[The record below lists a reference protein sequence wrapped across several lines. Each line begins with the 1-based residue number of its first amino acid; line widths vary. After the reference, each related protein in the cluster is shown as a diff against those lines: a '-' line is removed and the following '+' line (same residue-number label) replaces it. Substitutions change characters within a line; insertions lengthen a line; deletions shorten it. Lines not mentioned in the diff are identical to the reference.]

1 MYDASKIRHKPKK
14 TKKLKNKELL
24 SIDDG
29 GMSYWSNKTHRW
41 IQGRFDKNKIFLFL
55 QIKIYK
61 RLLYYFDVFV

>member
-1 MYDASKIRHKPKK
+1 MQVKSDISQK
-14 TKKLKNKELL
+14 TKIKKELL

-55 QIKIYK
+55 K
-61 RLLYYFDVFV
+61 